1 MIESIKNIDEE
12 KNSVHVFVENISSVS
27 EETAS
32 STEEVSAIVE
42 QETVTINDLT
52 TMSVK
57 LESLAKNLKD
67 EVNKFNLD

>member
-1 MIESIKNIDEE
+1 MKKKI
-12 KNSVHVFVENISSVS
+12 SVHVFVENISSVS